1 MLCNTIPRW
10 PKVSNP
16 QSKHKIFTNQQITI
30 NTSILSTI
38 RTLGNKAHPTKT
50 AKRLHNNISKKN
62 VEKSSK
68 SLKNRKITLNGFQK
82 FHKNHYYY
90 QERETSQTMCSPKRD
105 VCTDTDFIR
114 QMLTSASVVI

>member
-16 QSKHKIFTNQQITI
+16 KPKHKIFTNQQITI

-82 FHKNHYYY
+82 FHKNHHYY
-90 QERETSQTMCSPKRD
+90 QEKERETSQTMWSPERD
-105 VCTDTDFIR
+105 VRTSADVS
-114 QMLTSASVVI
+114 LTSC